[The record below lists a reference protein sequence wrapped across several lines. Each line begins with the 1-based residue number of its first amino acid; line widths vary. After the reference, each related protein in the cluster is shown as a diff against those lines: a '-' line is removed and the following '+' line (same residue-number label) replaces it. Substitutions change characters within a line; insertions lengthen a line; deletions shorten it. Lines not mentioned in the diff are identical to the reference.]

1 MKLNRMEQLKAEL
14 RRMESER
21 QTWDDP
27 SDEVDDQKDSGSSK
41 VVPNKLKNNFEEIQK
56 QKQQLLEQEIRLAKM
71 QAMENELVALQE
83 AWNEE
88 NSEEEE
94 EPLVKPVEKTIMNP
108 GKLDR
113 EQLQFD
119 KVWAFVSVV
128 SVNFRSIEIHVL
140 VIYHEMT

>member
-94 EPLVKPVEKTIMNP
+94 EPLVKPVAKTIMNP

-119 KVWAFVSVV
+119 KV
-128 SVNFRSIEIHVL
+128 
-140 VIYHEMT
+140 